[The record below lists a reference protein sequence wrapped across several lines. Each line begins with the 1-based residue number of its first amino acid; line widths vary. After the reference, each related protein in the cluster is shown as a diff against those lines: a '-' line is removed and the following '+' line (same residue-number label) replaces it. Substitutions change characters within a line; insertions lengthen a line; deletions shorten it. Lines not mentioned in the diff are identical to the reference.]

1 MMGQGQSVQGAVRL
15 QEVTCVRGERTLFSG
30 LSVALAPGDAAMV
43 CGPNGIGKSS
53 LLRLIAGLLVPG
65 SGTLEVTGRMAL
77 TGEATTL
84 DPRLPL
90 AEALAFWAGID
101 GANDNAVTEALRDM
115 AIEHLGKVPVRI
127 LSTGQKK
134 RAVLASVIAGGADI
148 WLLDEPANG
157 LDLKSIGLLE
167 NVIARHRADGG
178 IALVATHQ
186 PLTLPGAQSVVLV

>member
-15 QEVTCVRGERTLFSG
+15 QDVTCVRGERTLFSG

-43 CGPNGIGKSS
+43 SGPNGIGKSS
-53 LLRLIAGLLVPG
+53 LLRLIAGLLVPA
-65 SGTLEVTGRMAL
+65 SGTLDVIGRMAL

-101 GANDNAVTEALRDM
+101 GAKDDPVAEALRDM
-115 AIEHLGKVPVRI
+115 AIEHLGEVPVRI

-134 RAVLASVIAGGADI
+134 RAVLASVIAGGAEI

-157 LDLKSIGLLE
+157 LDMKSIGLLE
-167 NVIARHRADGG
+167 NVIARHRARGG

-186 PLTLPGAQSVVLV
+186 PLTLPGAQSVVLA

>member
-15 QEVTCVRGERTLFSG
+15 QAVTCVRGERTLFSG
-30 LSVALAPGDAAMV
+30 LSVALAPGDAVMV
-43 CGPNGIGKSS
+43 SGPNGIGKSS
-53 LLRLIAGLLVPG
+53 LLRLIAGLLVPA

-90 AEALAFWAGID
+90 AEALTFWAGID
-101 GANDNAVTEALRDM
+101 GAKDNA
-115 AIEHLGKVPVRI
+115 VRI

-134 RAVLASVIAGGADI
+134 RAVLASVIAGGAEI

-167 NVIARHRADGG
+167 NVIARHRAGGG

-186 PLTLPGAQSVVLV
+186 PLTLPRAQSVVLA

>member
-15 QEVTCVRGERTLFSG
+15 QAVTCVRGERTLFSG

-43 CGPNGIGKSS
+43 SGPNGIGKSS
-53 LLRLIAGLLVPG
+53 LLRLIAGLLVPA

-77 TGEATTL
+77 TSEATTL

-90 AEALAFWAGID
+90 AEALTFWAGID

-115 AIEHLGKVPVRI
+115 AIEHLGEVPVRI

-134 RAVLASVIAGGADI
+134 RAVLASVIAGGAEI

-167 NVIARHRADGG
+167 NVIARHRAGGG

-186 PLTLPGAQSVVLV
+186 PLTLPGAQSVVLA

>member
-1 MMGQGQSVQGAVRL
+1 MGQGQPIEAEIRL
-15 QEVTCVRGERTLFSG
+15 QDVTCVRGERTLFAG
-30 LSVALAPGDAAMV
+30 LSVSLAPGEAAMV
-43 CGPNGIGKSS
+43 SGPNGIGKSS
-53 LLRLIAGLLVPG
+53 LLRLIAGLLVPA

-90 AEALAFWAGID
+90 ADALTFWAGID
-101 GANDNAVTEALRDM
+101 GAKVDAVDAALRDM
-115 AIEHLGKVPVRI
+115 AIEHLSEVPVRI

-134 RAVLASVIAGGADI
+134 RAVLASVIAGGAAI

-157 LDLKSIGLLE
+157 LDVKSIGLLE
-167 NVIARHRADGG
+167 SVIARHRANGG

-186 PLTLPGAQSVVLV
+186 PLALPGAQQLVLA